1 MARHYKNR
9 KKSKPKRK
17 MKRARSY
24 HDYVVE
30 NKVTLRYRD
39 PLTGLVVKTVTYH
52 NVELTAKD
60 LLDIKNHKK
69 KECLKTTTD
78 AGWHLVHWYLDTQAD
93 GLKSLGVLVPR

>member
-1 MARHYKNR
+1 MARYYKNR
-9 KKSKPKRK
+9 KKSKSKRN
-17 MKRARSY
+17 MKQTRSF
-24 HDYVVE
+24 HDEKRHVE

-52 NVELTAKD
+52 NVKLTAKD

-78 AGWHLVHWYLDTQAD
+78 AG
-93 GLKSLGVLVPR
+93 